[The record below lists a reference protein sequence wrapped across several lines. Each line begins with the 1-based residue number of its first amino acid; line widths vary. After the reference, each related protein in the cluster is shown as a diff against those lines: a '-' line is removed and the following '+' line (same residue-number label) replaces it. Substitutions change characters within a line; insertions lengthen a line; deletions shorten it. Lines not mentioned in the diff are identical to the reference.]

1 MESATIVA
9 IATPLGSGGVSIV
22 RVSGAKSLEIASQ
35 VFSCSTPVK
44 SFTPRMMYLGTFQ
57 ATDFKEQ
64 CLTVYFKAPYSFTG
78 EDVVEFQCHGGR
90 MIANGIVETVL
101 SHGARLADPGEFS
114 KRAFINGKL
123 SLDQAEGIM
132 DMINATSQSE
142 IRSGYQLL
150 NGHLQQTVQAMQD
163 KLTNLLAR
171 IEVTLDYPEED
182 IEEET
187 TDVIQ
192 KEMSNVI
199 DTMNTLL
206 KTKHTGQVIREGVTI
221 AIVGKPNAGKSSLMN
236 AFLGFDRAIVT
247 NIQGTT
253 RDTIEETYLYHGV
266 KFHLIDTAGIRES
279 LDIVEKIGIEKSW
292 ESVASS
298 DIILAVIDGSIFLSK
313 EDEQILSSIK
323 DREYLVIINKNDLPQ
338 KVELDKICN
347 ILGISKAD
355 FDTKCLFVSAKSKQ
369 IENIKQTIYALCC
382 THDFEGQGVVLTNL
396 RHIACLEKAK
406 EEMIKAV
413 EDCHQGLTLDI
424 VSADIKT
431 AWLALGDV
439 TGNSQ
444 NESII
449 TEIFEKFCVGK

>member
-1 MESATIVA
+1 MENPTIVA

-35 VFSCSTPVK
+35 VFSCHTPVN
-44 SFTPRMMYLGTFQ
+44 SFLPRMMYLGTFH
-57 ATDFKEQ
+57 ATDFDEQ

-101 SHGARLADPGEFS
+101 AHGAQIAQPGEFS

-163 KLTNLLAR
+163 QLTNLLAR

-187 TDVIQ
+187 TEVIQ
-192 KEMSNVI
+192 EEMTNVL
-199 DTMNTLL
+199 DRMNALL
-206 KTKHTGQVIREGVTI
+206 KTKNTGQQIREGITI

-236 AFLGFDRAIVT
+236 AFLGYDRAIVT

-253 RDTIEETYLYHGV
+253 RDTIEETYLYQGV
-266 KFHLIDTAGIRES
+266 KFHLIDTAGIRDS
-279 LDIVEKIGIEKSW
+279 LDVVEKIGIEKSW
-292 ESVASS
+292 ESLSS
-298 DIILAVIDGSIFLSK
+298 ADIILVVLDGSTSLSK
-313 EDEQILSSIK
+313 EDEQILHSVK
-323 DREYLVIINKNDLPQ
+323 DKEYLIILNKNDLPEKIQ
-338 KVELDKICN
+338 RDKIQL
-347 ILGISKAD
+347 ILDINKDVFDKKCIS
-355 FDTKCLFVSAKSKQ
+355 VSAINKNIEKVKQ
-369 IENIKQTIYALCC
+369 QIYTLCC
-382 THDFEGQGVVLTNL
+382 SHDFEGQGVVLTNL
-396 RHIACLEKAK
+396 RHISCLEKAK
-406 EEMIKAV
+406 DEMEKAL
-413 EDCHQGLTLDI
+413 EDIHQCFTLDI
-424 VSADIKT
+424 VSADLKS
-431 AWLALGDV
+431 AWLALGDI